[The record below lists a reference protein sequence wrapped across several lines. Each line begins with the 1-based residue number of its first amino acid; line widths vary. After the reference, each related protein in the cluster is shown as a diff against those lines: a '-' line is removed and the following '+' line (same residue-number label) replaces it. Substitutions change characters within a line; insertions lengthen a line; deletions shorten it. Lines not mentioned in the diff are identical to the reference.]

1 MAKGE
6 LKEFG
11 ELGALNMMTPVAKAA
26 AVVPA
31 DDGALTKVK
40 GLYIGTGG
48 DIKVDMDASGTA
60 ITFKNVPDGT
70 FLWLRVSRVY
80 LTGTTASNI
89 VSLHY
94 V

>member
-48 DIKVDMDASGTA
+48 DIKVDMEASGTA
-60 ITFKNVPDGT
+60 ITFKNIPDGT
-70 FLWLRVSRVY
+70 FLWIRVSRVY
-80 LTGTTASNI
+80 NTGTSASNI
-89 VSLHY
+89 VALHY